1 MLSEKKLE
9 ENFEI
14 KHSEMAYIMKT
25 NHTYKFLF
33 RIFTKVVLDFYPYV
47 LPELKG
53 YKWFSLIFSRF
64 PESVWTNFFRK
75 NRIREKNKNQ
85 TKTNDLFQVD

>member
-1 MLSEKKLE
+1 MLSAKKLE

-33 RIFTKVVLDFYPYV
+33 RIFTKVVLDFPPYV

-53 YKWFSLIFSRF
+53 YK
-64 PESVWTNFFRK
+64 
-75 NRIREKNKNQ
+75 
-85 TKTNDLFQVD
+85 